1 MYARSSTFHSDPAR
15 IDEGIAFVRDEVAPA
30 LEAVA
35 GATGLSLIVHRDSG
49 RLIATSGW
57 EDMQTLRDGDDRMR
71 PLRER
76 GAEILAAAPVVDVW
90 EIAVLHRVGET
101 GRGACLRASWLRV
114 DPARLERSV
123 DNYRSTLLP
132 MMEELPGFCSA
143 SLFVDRATGRSVS
156 SVTYVDTA
164 AMDTGREMAASMR
177 RTAVAENDLQLL
189 EVAEFEVE
197 RAHLRVPV
205 TV

>member
-1 MYARSSTFHSDPAR
+1 MYARSSTFHSDPSR

-30 LEAVA
+30 LEEVA

-57 EDMQTLRDGDDRMR
+57 ENMQALRDGDDRMR

-76 GAEILAAAPVVDVW
+76 GAEILGAAPMVDVW
-90 EIAVLHRVGET
+90 EIAVLHRVRET
-101 GRGACLRASWLRV
+101 GPGACLRASWLRV
-114 DPARLERSV
+114 DPARIERSV

-156 SVTYVDTA
+156 SVTYADRA

-197 RAHLRVPV
+197 RAHLRVPE